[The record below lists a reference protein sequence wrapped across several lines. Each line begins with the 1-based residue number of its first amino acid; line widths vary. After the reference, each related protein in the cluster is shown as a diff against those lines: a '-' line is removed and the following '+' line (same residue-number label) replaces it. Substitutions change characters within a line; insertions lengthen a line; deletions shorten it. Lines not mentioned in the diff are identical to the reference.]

1 MSGSKMFTTKQSEF
15 KNSKQTKIKE
25 STTALRIQT
34 NKEYES
40 LVLPMNKEIFES
52 LLSSIRENGQLEPI
66 TINNNGE
73 VLDGHHRLRA
83 CEKLHLEPISE
94 VSLA

>member
-1 MSGSKMFTTKQSEF
+1 
-15 KNSKQTKIKE
+15 
-25 STTALRIQT
+25 
-34 NKEYES
+34 
-40 LVLPMNKEIFES
+40 MNKEIFKS

-83 CEKLHLEPISE
+83 CEKLRLKLIVKVKTFNDISE
-94 VSLA
+94 ETLTYKEETL